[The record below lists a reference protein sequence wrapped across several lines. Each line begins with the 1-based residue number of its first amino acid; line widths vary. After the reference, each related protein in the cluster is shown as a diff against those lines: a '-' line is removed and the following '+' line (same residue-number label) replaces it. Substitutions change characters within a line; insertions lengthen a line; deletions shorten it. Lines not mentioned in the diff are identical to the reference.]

1 MKIVV
6 VDTSALIRLYVPDGP
21 IPDGLEEHLD
31 AAWRGE
37 IILMIPEL
45 ALAEFVQVLWK
56 KEQAGYLESSEVD
69 EIVEALL
76 ELPVEIIGYHGILM
90 DALSLARRYG
100 LTVYDSLFLSL
111 AMKRKAQLIT
121 ADEHLKSAFED
132 SRGTVPF

>member
-1 MKIVV
+1 MKIVI

-37 IILMIPEL
+37 ITLMIPEL

-76 ELPVEIIGYHGILM
+76 ELPVEIIGHHGILM

-121 ADEHLKSAFED
+121 ADERLKNAFED

>member
-1 MKIVV
+1 MKMVV
-6 VDTSALIRLYVPDGP
+6 VDTSALIRLYVPDGA
-21 IPDGLEEHLD
+21 IPDGLEECLA
-31 AAWRGE
+31 AAWTGE
-37 IILMIPEL
+37 TTVMIPEL
-45 ALAEFVQVLWK
+45 ALAEFVQVLWR

-76 ELPVEIIGYHGILM
+76 ELPIEVVGHHGNLI
-90 DALSLARRYG
+90 DTLSLARRYG

-121 ADEHLKSAFED
+121 ADQRLKNAFED